1 MARRFIE
8 DLKPGERVEDQ
19 VFLIASKDLRT
30 TSQGSLYI
38 HAILTDRTGQVP
50 ARIWQASQA
59 MYDTMPEGGF
69 LHVKGRAESYK
80 GSMQFIIDAMRPV
93 DDPDALDLSD
103 FLPRTGGDIEAMWG
117 RVREILGG
125 IKNPYVTAI
134 IQQFLA
140 DEELVRRFKTA
151 PAASQL
157 HHAYVGGLLEHT
169 LAVLE
174 LGLVVIPR
182 YPKVSLDLV
191 LAGIFLHDL
200 AKTAELKYD
209 TNFGYTDTGQLVGHV
224 ALGAVWIEFKAA
236 AAGKALGK
244 PFPTLIKTA
253 LQHLVLAHHGRLEF
267 GAARIPATPEAIAIH
282 HLDNLDAK
290 VHQML
295 AAIERDG
302 DPKSHWTQ
310 YNRAL
315 ETKVFKLDPLSEPSD
330 VRPRLR

>member
-19 VFLIASKDLRT
+19 IFLIASKDLRT
-30 TSQGSLYI
+30 TAQGALYI

-50 ARIWQASQA
+50 ARIWQASEQ
-59 MYDTMPEGGF
+59 MYTSMPEGGF
-69 LHVKGRAESYK
+69 LHFKGRAESYK
-80 GSMQFIIDAMRPV
+80 GSLQFIVDAMRPV
-93 DDPDALDLSD
+93 DDPDTVDLAD
-103 FLPRTGGDIEAMWG
+103 FMPRTDGDIDAMWA

-125 IKNPYVTAI
+125 IRNEYVSALMA
-134 IQQFLA
+134 QFLA

-157 HHAYVGGLLEHT
+157 HHAYIGGLLEHT
-169 LAVLE
+169 LAVME
-174 LGLVVIPR
+174 LGLLVIPR

-191 LAGIFLHDL
+191 LAGIFLHDI
-200 AKTAELKYD
+200 AKTAELKFD
-209 TNFGYTDTGQLVGHV
+209 TSFGYTDVGQLVGHV
-224 ALGAVWIEFKAA
+224 ALGSTWIEFKAA
-236 AAGKALGK
+236 AAAKKLGK
-244 PFPTLIKTA
+244 PFPVAIKSA
-253 LQHLVLAHHGRLEF
+253 LQHIVLSHHGRLEF
-267 GAARIPATPEAIAIH
+267 GAARLPATPEAIAIH

-302 DPKSHWTQ
+302 DPKSHWTN

-315 ETKVFKLDPLSEPSD
+315 ETRVFKLDPLIEESE
-330 VRPRLR
+330 